1 MNDKINQGPFDIP
14 PSFAYFIISSFH
26 FHNLVLLSYC
36 YFLSDP
42 VNSSVWAHVQL
53 ELPSVIVR
61 LYTLLKNNN
70 ADSGRPFPGNRTS
83 TFIICI
89 RSNSILRW
97 GQTLRIRPSCIILLH
112 VNSSFE
118 TNFHK
123 SDNLSAKINYAYHLK
138 LNEKSSIGDIYLN
151 WVN

>member
-70 ADSGRPFPGNRTS
+70 ADSGRSFPGNR
-83 TFIICI
+83 
-89 RSNSILRW
+89 
-97 GQTLRIRPSCIILLH
+97 
-112 VNSSFE
+112 
-118 TNFHK
+118 
-123 SDNLSAKINYAYHLK
+123 
-138 LNEKSSIGDIYLN
+138 
-151 WVN
+151 